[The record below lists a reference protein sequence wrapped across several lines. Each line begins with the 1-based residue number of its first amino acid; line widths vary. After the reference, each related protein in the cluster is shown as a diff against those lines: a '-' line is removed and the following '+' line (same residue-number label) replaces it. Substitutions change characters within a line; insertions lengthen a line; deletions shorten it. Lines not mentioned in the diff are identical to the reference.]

1 MDLGKYAQVV
11 LWSYAG
17 AIALI
22 LALIALSLWQAAK
35 TRHALR
41 AVETRAPRAVEASTP
56 RAVEAGTPR
65 AGVDPQGKPNDQQGK
80 PNG

>member
-1 MDLGKYAQVV
+1 MDLGKYTQVV

-17 AIALI
+17 AVALI

-35 TRHALR
+35 TRRALR
-41 AVETRAPRAVEASTP
+41 AVERRALNEMEKGRS
-56 RAVEAGTPR
+56 
-65 AGVDPQGKPNDQQGK
+65 K

>member
-1 MDLGKYAQVV
+1 MMDLGKYAQVV

-35 TRHALR
+35 TRRALR
-41 AVETRAPRAVEASTP
+41 VVEDRALLASVNQP
-56 RAVEAGTPR
+56 GNA
-65 AGVDPQGKPNDQQGK
+65 
-80 PNG
+80 NG

>member
-1 MDLGKYAQVV
+1 MMDLGKYAQVV

-35 TRHALR
+35 TRSALR
-41 AVETRAPRAVEASTP
+41 LVEDRALLVFE
-56 RAVEAGTPR
+56 
-65 AGVDPQGKPNDQQGK
+65 DQQSK

>member
-22 LALIALSLWQAAK
+22 LALIVQSLWQAAK
-35 TRHALR
+35 ARRALR
-41 AVETRAPRAVEASTP
+41 AVEGRV
-56 RAVEAGTPR
+56 VQ
-65 AGVDPQGKPNDQQGK
+65 DNDQRHGK

>member
-35 TRHALR
+35 TRSALR
-41 AVETRAPRAVEASTP
+41 AVEDRALRDVEARAPRTAV
-56 RAVEAGTPR
+56 
-65 AGVDPQGKPNDQQGK
+65 DQQGK
-80 PNG
+80 SNG

>member
-22 LALIALSLWQAAK
+22 LALIVQSLWQAAK
-35 TRHALR
+35 TRRALR
-41 AVETRAPRAVEASTP
+41 AVEGRV
-56 RAVEAGTPR
+56 VQ
-65 AGVDPQGKPNDQQGK
+65 DNDQRHGK

>member
-22 LALIALSLWQAAK
+22 VAVTLFSLWQAAK
-35 TRHALR
+35 MRRALR
-41 AVETRAPRAVEASTP
+41 DAESR
-56 RAVEAGTPR
+56 
-65 AGVDPQGKPNDQQGK
+65 QGQS
-80 PNG
+80 NG

>member
-22 LALIALSLWQAAK
+22 LALVALSLWQATK
-35 TRHALR
+35 TRRALKE
-41 AVETRAPRAVEASTP
+41 VEDRQANS
-56 RAVEAGTPR
+56 
-65 AGVDPQGKPNDQQGK
+65 
-80 PNG
+80 NG

>member
-22 LALIALSLWQAAK
+22 LALVALSLWQASN
-35 TRHALR
+35 TRRALR
-41 AVETRAPRAVEASTP
+41 EVEDRQS
-56 RAVEAGTPR
+56 
-65 AGVDPQGKPNDQQGK
+65 K